1 MSKKRLDMMME
12 AMNAR
17 LDEMEHRTRVEKK
30 ACDLIAQ
37 GKDEVAIALLNTLDD
52 SLLYRK
58 RDFTDFEQAQEAIYK
73 ELPSVV
79 EKVFHATF
87 MNCSIGMQVP
97 TEEDWE
103 FIEPFVEEMTRIF
116 NLAVKEQINFLK
128 RIWKCEQ
135 KECEIGEFKRNIKYD
150 QIIRTAAQK
159 CNEEM
164 EDE

>member
-73 ELPSVV
+73 ELPMAV
-79 EKVFHATF
+79 EKVFHAAF
-87 MNCSIGMQVP
+87 MNCSIGAQMP
-97 TEEDWE
+97 TEEDWD

-116 NLAVKEQINFLK
+116 NLTVKEQINFLR

-135 KECEIGEFKRNIKYD
+135 KECERGGSGRHNLFRMD
-150 QIIRTAAQK
+150 S
-159 CNEEM
+159 NEKKPQCDE
-164 EDE
+164 EDD